1 MKQSIWSRV
10 PHFTKTGTLN
20 GSIVRIEETS
30 TPGTARLF
38 FKPDGTTPPEVPDDP
53 SVPRP
58 LYEYLYRDELDASG
72 AFQVPLRIS
81 DMSTP
86 EGTGGLEIGALLD
99 TLKKGDP
106 ITIRTSRTWRGNHLY
121 VRYLKNNRT
130 GAFAGYPE
138 EADWRQAA
146 HPYPP
151 YPETG
156 TDTLLISHIDRIT
169 DEDGKTVH
177 TVELSDG
184 GKPPACYRSYILP
197 SSAAAKKL
205 DAMQE
210 TVLSGKMVSMDFF
223 YDMSSG
229 YSTILDFDTG
239 SAKKPEAEKKKRER
253 KRTALPYGIQKEL
266 AKAYET
272 IPAAEFAATGGIY
285 HARMVT
291 VDGLDYGSR
300 FYFAAFCLEDGRTV
314 MPELRTKFAEGQE
327 GIPTE
332 QNLLFH
338 KERLQPGL
346 PVTLLFT
353 PARRGGYM
361 LLRGIK
367 LREIP
372 EERI

>member
-184 GKPPACYRSYILP
+184 GKPPTCYRSYILP
-197 SSAAAKKL
+197 SSVAAKKL
-205 DAMQE
+205 DDMQE
-210 TVLSGKMVSMDFF
+210 AALSGKMVSMDFF

-229 YSTILDFDTG
+229 HSLILDLDTG
-239 SAKKPEAEKKKRER
+239 SAKKPETEKKKRKR

-266 AKAYET
+266 AETYET

-327 GIPTE
+327 GIPAE

-367 LREIP
+367 LREHP

>member
-10 PHFTKTGTLN
+10 PHFTKTGTFT
-20 GSIVRIEETS
+20 GSIVRIEETG

-38 FKPDGTTPPEVPDDP
+38 FKPDGTTPPEVPDDT
-53 SVPRP
+53 SIPRP

-72 AFQVPLRIS
+72 AFQVPLRVS
-81 DMSTP
+81 DTSTP
-86 EGTGGLEIGALLD
+86 EGAGSLDIETLLG

-130 GAFAGYPE
+130 GEFAGYPE

-184 GKPPACYRSYILP
+184 GKPSACYRSYILP

-205 DAMQE
+205 DDMQE
-210 TVLSGKMVSMDFF
+210 AALSGKMVSMDFF

-229 YSTILDFDTG
+229 YSTILDFDAG
-239 SAKKPEAEKKKRER
+239 SAKKPETEKKKRER

-266 AKAYET
+266 AESYET
-272 IPAAEFAATGGIY
+272 IPAEEFAATGGIY

-346 PVTLLFT
+346 PVMLLFT

>member
-1 MKQSIWSRV
+1 MKQTIWSRV
-10 PHFTKTGTLN
+10 PHFTKTGIFT
-20 GSIVRIEETS
+20 GSIVRIEETGA
-30 TPGTARLF
+30 PGTAKLF
-38 FKPDGTTPPEVPDDP
+38 FKPDGTTPLKVPDDP
-53 SVPRP
+53 SIPRP

-72 AFQVPLRIS
+72 AFQVPLRVS
-81 DMSTP
+81 DTSTP
-86 EGTGGLEIGALLD
+86 EDAGGLDVETLLD

-106 ITIRTSRTWRGNHLY
+106 ITIRMSRTWRGNHLY
-121 VRYLKNNRT
+121 VRYLKNDRT
-130 GAFAGYPE
+130 GEFAGYPE

-156 TDTLLISHIDRIT
+156 IDTLFISHIDRIT
-169 DEDGKTVH
+169 DEDGKTVY

-205 DAMQE
+205 DDMQE
-210 TVLSGKMVSMDFF
+210 AALSGKMVPINFF
-223 YDMSSG
+223 YDASSG
-229 YSTILDFDTG
+229 HSLILDLDAG
-239 SAKKPEAEKKKRER
+239 SAKKPEVEKKKRKR
-253 KRTALPYGIQKEL
+253 KRKAIPYGIQKEL
-266 AKAYET
+266 AETYET
-272 IPAAEFAATGGIY
+272 IPAAEFATTGGIY
-285 HARMVT
+285 PARMVA
-291 VDGLDYGSR
+291 VDGLDCNSK
-300 FYFAAFCLEDGRTV
+300 FYFAAFYLEDGRIV
-314 MPELRTKFAEGQE
+314 MPELRTKFSEGQE
-327 GIPTE
+327 DIPME

-338 KERLQPGL
+338 KDRLKPGL

-367 LREIP
+367 LREDP

>member
-1 MKQSIWSRV
+1 MKRSIWSRV
-10 PHFTKTGTLN
+10 PHFTKTGTFN

-30 TPGTARLF
+30 TPETARLF

-81 DMSTP
+81 DISTP
-86 EGTGGLEIGALLD
+86 EDAGGLEIKALLD

-121 VRYLKNNRT
+121 VRYLKNNRI

-146 HPYPP
+146 HPYAP

-239 SAKKPEAEKKKRER
+239 STKKPEAEKKKRER
-253 KRTALPYGIQKEL
+253 KQ
-266 AKAYET
+266 
-272 IPAAEFAATGGIY
+272 
-285 HARMVT
+285 
-291 VDGLDYGSR
+291 D
-300 FYFAAFCLEDGRTV
+300 
-314 MPELRTKFAEGQE
+314 
-327 GIPTE
+327 
-332 QNLLFH
+332 
-338 KERLQPGL
+338 PGL
-346 PVTLLFT
+346 MRKAFKTIKIF
-353 PARRGGYM
+353 
-361 LLRGIK
+361 LRVK
-367 LREIP
+367 KP
-372 EERI
+372 

>member
-1 MKQSIWSRV
+1 M
-10 PHFTKTGTLN
+10 
-20 GSIVRIEETS
+20 
-30 TPGTARLF
+30 
-38 FKPDGTTPPEVPDDP
+38 
-53 SVPRP
+53 
-58 LYEYLYRDELDASG
+58 
-72 AFQVPLRIS
+72 
-81 DMSTP
+81 
-86 EGTGGLEIGALLD
+86 
-99 TLKKGDP
+99 
-106 ITIRTSRTWRGNHLY
+106 
-121 VRYLKNNRT
+121 
-130 GAFAGYPE
+130 
-138 EADWRQAA
+138 
-146 HPYPP
+146 
-151 YPETG
+151 
-156 TDTLLISHIDRIT
+156 ISHIDRIT

-205 DAMQE
+205 DDMQE
-210 TVLSGKMVSMDFF
+210 AATSGKMVPMNFF
-223 YDMSSG
+223 YDASSG
-229 YSTILDFDTG
+229 YSMILDFDIG
-239 SAKKPEAEKKKRER
+239 SAKKPEAEKKKRKR
-253 KRTALPYGIQKEL
+253 KRTVLPYGIQKEL

-291 VDGLDYGSR
+291 VDGLDYSSR
-300 FYFAAFCLEDGRTV
+300 FYFAAFRLEDGRIV
-314 MPELRTKFAEGQE
+314 MPELRTKFVEGQE

-332 QNLLFH
+332 QNLLFR